1 MEPILEKFWFCI
13 KLNIAR
19 RTAIKQKRFIC
30 FKKNV
35 LWKLYLTF
43 KNCVKYWVFCVATLE
58 NKTVSYQDQVNKV
71 AITYPKEIAETFAK
85 VFQIMVLVLVK
96 YSEK

>member
-1 MEPILEKFWFCI
+1 MSSIEYF
-13 KLNIAR
+13 
-19 RTAIKQKRFIC
+19 
-30 FKKNV
+30 
-35 LWKLYLTF
+35 
-43 KNCVKYWVFCVATLE
+43 ATLE